1 MKSDLLRP
9 SMTRYGPWHGQVTT
23 EFGGLRRQGV
33 ASCDNRGP
41 VSLDERFDEL
51 ATSLA
56 GFHETWLVYVGIELG
71 LLAAL
76 RDAGTDGL
84 TPADLAERTG
94 CDGGVVETWA
104 LAAHAYE
111 LARHDGERLH
121 IDRDA
126 ASVLLDQHLPEYLG
140 GQFVHAAVAS
150 LDYDRLLDVVRTG
163 RHVVDRPD
171 RFRASIERLTV
182 QDIAVFFQEA
192 LAALPELTADLARGI
207 RAVDVHCGGGRW
219 LIAMAKRFP
228 ESEFL
233 GVESEH
239 DSVGRARANVAEA
252 GLADRIDIVEAEIPA
267 VDRSTASFDLAY
279 FQYALHEG
287 ARSVASL
294 GAGWTSLRPGGRL
307 VALDWCAPSSADE
320 WLGLH
325 GQFVAGIQLDL
336 AIVGRRLATE
346 EELAAMFRAAGI
358 GDPDLIDLPSGATL
372 AVASKPGP
380 G

>member
-1 MKSDLLRP
+1 
-9 SMTRYGPWHGQVTT
+9 MTRSN
-23 EFGGLRRQGV
+23 GLSRRRGV
-33 ASCDNRGP
+33 VACDNRGP
-41 VSLDERFDEL
+41 VSLDERFDDL
-51 ATSLA
+51 AASLA
-56 GFHETWLVYVGIELG
+56 GFHETWVVYVGIELG

-76 RDAGTDGL
+76 REAEPAGL
-84 TPADLAERTG
+84 TPADLAGRTG
-94 CDGGVVETWA
+94 CDRRVVQTWA

-111 LARHDGERLH
+111 LARYDGERLH

-126 ASVLLDQHLPEYLG
+126 AAVLLDQHLPEYLG
-140 GQFVHAAVAS
+140 GQFVHAAIAS

-163 RHVVDRPD
+163 RAMMDRPD

-207 RAVDVHCGGGRW
+207 RVVDVHCGGGRW

-228 ESEFL
+228 NSEFL

-252 GLADRIDIVEAEIPA
+252 GFSDRIEIVEAEIPA
-267 VDRSTASFDLAY
+267 IDRSTGSFDLSY
-279 FQYALHEG
+279 FQYALHDG
-287 ARSVASL
+287 QRSIDSL
-294 GAGWTSLRPGGRL
+294 TAGWAALQGGGRL
-307 VALDWCAPSSADE
+307 VALEWCAPASTDE

-336 AIVGRRLATE
+336 AVVGRSLPTE
-346 EELAAMFRAAGI
+346 HELAGMFRAAGI
-358 GDPDLIDLPSGATL
+358 GDPEIVDLPSGATL
-372 AVASKPGP
+372 AVAHKVG
-380 G
+380 

>member
-1 MKSDLLRP
+1 MTKVSDRWAGEG
-9 SMTRYGPWHGQVTT
+9 SGSSRRRDGGP
-23 EFGGLRRQGV
+23 
-33 ASCDNRGP
+33 CDNRRP

-94 CDGGVVETWA
+94 CDQGVVETWA

-111 LARHDGERLH
+111 LARLEGERLY

-126 ASVLLDQHLPEYLG
+126 AAVLLDQHLPEYLG
-140 GQFVHAAVAS
+140 GQFVHAAIAS

-163 RHVVDRPD
+163 RPVADRPD

-182 QDIAVFFQEA
+182 QDIAVFFQEG

-219 LIAMAKRFP
+219 LIAMARRFP

-233 GVESEH
+233 GVESER
-239 DSVGRARANVAEA
+239 DSVGRARANVADA
-252 GLADRIDIVEAEIPA
+252 GLADRIEIVEEAIPA
-267 VDRSTASFDLAY
+267 IDRSTGAFDLAY
-279 FQYALHEG
+279 FQYALHDG
-287 ARSVASL
+287 QLSIDSL
-294 GAGWTSLRPGGRL
+294 VAGWAALRARGRL
-307 VALDWCAPSSADE
+307 IALEWCAPASAEE

-336 AIVGRRLATE
+336 ALVGRSLPTE
-346 EELAAMFRAAGI
+346 DDLRNMFRAAGI
-358 GDPDLIDLPSGATL
+358 GDPEIIDLPSGATL
-372 AVASKPGP
+372 AVASKPGS